1 MSQNISDLC
10 KCWQFY
16 LQWLGCI
23 RQLSLCSQLTPGL
36 PVVWAL
42 QHCCF
47 SRVTHTTTGCLKCRC
62 SGHLTLFITE
72 RVIFYWTC
80 ESWTVITCWTCY
92 QIILHGCGYGS
103 KVFPIRFGGSY
114 HACPLHSYL
123 GLTQRSSADL
133 PPLRPGLAHYCIF
146 QTMYNWWSVHSIG

>member
-103 KVFPIRFGGSY
+103 KVFPIRFWWQLPCVSPPQLPGAATKEQRWSSTS
-114 HACPLHSYL
+114 AAWFSPLLHFSDY
-123 GLTQRSSADL
+123 
-133 PPLRPGLAHYCIF
+133 
-146 QTMYNWWSVHSIG
+146 V